1 MSTAKLLERLAAQ
14 PERFPGA
21 LLLTATSEARLEAEA
36 RRLAVILLCPGEDPE
51 RRCASC
57 RRINSGFHPDLL
69 PVEPQGVQI
78 RIDSIR
84 EAIAFGS
91 GKPYE
96 AARRVAVIAHA
107 ERLGMEAANALLKS
121 LEEPGRHLHWI
132 LTTTRPENLPATVR
146 SRCSTVE
153 LTPESRAERAAVWA
167 ERGFSEADAGELA
180 LLELAPEEDAR
191 ALLVEHQKARAD
203 ILLAL
208 RAGVVERRIAPL
220 LLLAETLGQ
229 AEPARARL
237 LAELLADAAIASS
250 GSADRLRHRPVA
262 RSILE
267 LAAGAKAAALQ
278 RAALKAADVPAD
290 NRRGNRRLHYESVLL
305 DLLFGSVSS

>member
-1 MSTAKLLERLAAQ
+1 LSTARLLERLAAQ
-14 PERFPGA
+14 PEKFPGA
-21 LLLTATSEARLEAEA
+21 LLLTGSSETRLEAEA
-36 RRLAVILLCPGEDPE
+36 RRLAAILLCPGEAPE
-51 RRCASC
+51 RRCPSC
-57 RRINSGFHPDLL
+57 RRIASGLHPDLL

-96 AARRVAVIAHA
+96 AARRVAIIGHA
-107 ERLGMEAANALLKS
+107 DRLGLEAANALLKS

-132 LTTTRPENLPATVR
+132 LTTKRPENLPATVR

-153 LTPESRAERAAVWA
+153 LTPASRAERAADWA
-167 ERGFSEADAGELA
+167 SRGFSEADAGELA

-191 ALLVEHQKARAD
+191 TLLEEYQKARSD

-208 RAGVVERRIAPL
+208 RAGLAERRIAPL
-220 LLLAETLGQ
+220 LLLAESLGQ
-229 AEPARARL
+229 AEPSRARL
-237 LAELLADAAIASS
+237 LAELLADAALASS

-262 RSILE
+262 GAILE
-267 LAAGAKAAALQ
+267 LAARAKPRALQ
-278 RAALKAADVPAD
+278 RAALKAADAPAD
-290 NRRGNRRLHYESVLL
+290 TRRGNRRLHYESVLL
-305 DLLFGSVSS
+305 ELLLSS